1 MGCLGE
7 GGPNDQRGE
16 GLKGLMGE
24 TFHYKANREWGTTDY
39 YFIDLVVMLASSA
52 KIDLGELVHPYY
64 KDKDLNLPRARITI
78 NMITSLIKKTAGNL
92 NIEEKKVLREVLDD
106 LQKTYVEK
114 TKEKAKTG
122 GTATVVPLNP
132 RPLVPSP
139 VQPKKDI
146 KEWISMVQQEIAK
159 KKQNPPPAKP

>member
-1 MGCLGE
+1 MAEPL
-7 GGPNDQRGE
+7 N
-16 GLKGLMGE
+16 
-24 TFHYKANREWGTTDY
+24 YKDNREWGTTDY

-78 NMITSLIKKTAGNL
+78 NMITSLIKKTSGNL

-122 GTATVVPLNP
+122 GPATVVPLNP
-132 RPLVPSP
+132 RPLVPAP
-139 VQPKKDI
+139 PQPKRDV

-159 KKQNPPPAKP
+159 KKQTPPPTKP